1 MKCKRL
7 LALALASLIAM
18 LLMLRGQEGISLFLS
33 LYTMLVPAPLVLGI
47 AVSLWL
53 LRRRA

>member
-1 MKCKRL
+1 MRKIL
-7 LALALASLIAM
+7 SLSLIAM